1 MTPEDRKLRRALLIV
16 CMAVYLMGMA
26 VVIEAARGSPLG
38 AIIEVRYALCAYCA
52 IALTC
57 LVSMV
62 VFSRRIAA
70 AVERP
75 GAAGPPAAGAGPP

>member
-1 MTPEDRKLRRALLIV
+1 MTPEDRKLRRTLLIV
-16 CMAVYLMGMA
+16 CVAVYMAGMA
-26 VVIEAARGSPLG
+26 LVIEVARGTPLR
-38 AIIEVRYALCAYCA
+38 AITEVRYALCAYCA

-75 GAAGPPAAGAGPP
+75 GAAGPPAAGAGPH